1 MRSLKSAAMLTN
13 PCSALILGCV
23 AMALTGRF
31 WFKKTWNGKLLLL
44 VEEKNARWFKKDE
57 FKLRWREAKLMDLAE
72 VPLQPLMDLGRL
84 TRPAHTNR
92 FSGLRI
98 VEPPTTVTAAR

>member
-1 MRSLKSAAMLTN
+1 
-13 PCSALILGCV
+13 
-23 AMALTGRF
+23 MALTGRF
-31 WFKKTWNGKLLLL
+31 WFRKTWAGKLLLL
-44 VEEKNARWFKKDE
+44 VEEKKARWFKKDE

-84 TRPAHTNR
+84 TRPAYTSR

-98 VEPPTTVTAAR
+98 VEPPTTVAAAR